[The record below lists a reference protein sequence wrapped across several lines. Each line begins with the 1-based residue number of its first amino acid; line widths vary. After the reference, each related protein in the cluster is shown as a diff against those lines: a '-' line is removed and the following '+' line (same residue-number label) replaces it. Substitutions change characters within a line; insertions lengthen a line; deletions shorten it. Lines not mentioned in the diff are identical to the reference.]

1 MKISEAEYK
10 DIFANILYL
19 DINQLDVRRL
29 NIHQNS
35 NILSLFF
42 IDLLEQIVTNTKK
55 LKIWSM

>member
-1 MKISEAEYK
+1 MCTMLAR
-10 DIFANILYL
+10 
-19 DINQLDVRRL
+19 NQLDVHRL

-55 LKIWSM
+55 